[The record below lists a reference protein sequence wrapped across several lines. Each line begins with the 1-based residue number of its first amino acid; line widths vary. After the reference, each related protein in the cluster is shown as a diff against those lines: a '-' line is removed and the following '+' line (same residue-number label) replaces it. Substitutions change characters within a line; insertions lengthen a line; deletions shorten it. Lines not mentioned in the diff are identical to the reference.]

1 MNKIIGVVGFMN
13 SGKGTVG
20 DILNEYGYVS
30 ESFARPLKDAVSN
43 IFGWPR
49 SLLEGDT
56 GFSRKWREEKDIWWS
71 EKLGYD
77 VTPRK
82 ILQQYG
88 TELFRKNFHD
98 DIWILSM
105 EYRLKAQPKNNFV
118 ITDVRFPNEIKSIQK
133 MNGKIVLVKRGPNP
147 EWYDLAQNHNR
158 NSSLPKPDV
167 HYSEWAWIGCA
178 LDHTIEN
185 DGTMKDLS
193 NKVENMIDTIF
204 NK

>member
-1 MNKIIGVVGFMN
+1 MN
-13 SGKGTVG
+13 
-20 DILNEYGYVS
+20 
-30 ESFARPLKDAVSN
+30 
-43 IFGWPR
+43 
-49 SLLEGDT
+49 
-56 GFSRKWREEKDIWWS
+56 
-71 EKLGYD
+71 
-77 VTPRK
+77 
-82 ILQQYG
+82 LQ
-88 TELFRKNFHD
+88 
-98 DIWILSM
+98 
-105 EYRLKAQPKNNFV
+105 
-118 ITDVRFPNEIKSIQK
+118 SIQK

-147 EWYDLAQNHNR
+147 EWYDLALNHNR